1 MKRETSPFVK
11 DVGEITKSV
20 SVISKIV
27 EDQVEYVNDKVEWVK
42 SKINVKTDSSKK
54 SPLDNAQNLATNLKA
69 VSKGVSTFVKEIK
82 NNSDASVEAI
92 YYESEIEIEIDNCE
106 IGDIIN
112 INEYRD
118 LLIDLKNK

>member
-1 MKRETSPFVK
+1 MNLIDIFLILLIIIFSALGVYLIIVVKKLSITLDKFDKDLSELKRETSPFIK

-20 SVISKIV
+20 SAISKIV

-54 SPLDNAQNLATNLKA
+54 SPQDNAQNLVTNLKA

-82 NNSDASVEAI
+82 
-92 YYESEIEIEIDNCE
+92 
-106 IGDIIN
+106 
-112 INEYRD
+112 
-118 LLIDLKNK
+118 K